1 MNHKFEVFV
10 DTVEYN
16 GTQSS
21 TATLSEARYEID
33 ADSRLQAY
41 SSARTKAEH
50 EHPSA
55 TEYCIRVTRVLH

>member
-16 GTQSS
+16 GTQSRA
-21 TATLSEARYEID
+21 ATLAETRYEID

-41 SSARTKAEH
+41 TSARVRAEH
-50 EHPSA
+50 EHPTA
-55 TEYCIRVTRVLH
+55 TEYSIRVTRILH

>member
-16 GTQSS
+16 GTRSS
-21 TATLSEARYEID
+21 TATLAEARYEID

-41 SSARTKAEH
+41 TSARVRAEH
-50 EHPSA
+50 EHPTA
-55 TEYCIRVTRVLH
+55 TEYNIRVTRVIH